1 MTGLFALSGKIASGK
16 DTYAQ
21 RLKEHYSPA
30 VVRSFSAPLK
40 SEIQLALNSPE
51 WARGLPL
58 PERTRELVDI
68 VRCERDK
75 GVAHGEHDSS
85 SMRLLL
91 QSWGTDFR
99 RAEDPDYFVRKL
111 LSRVE
116 KDLSRGLY
124 VVVSDCR
131 FRNELSA
138 LRDRG
143 AITIRLSVS
152 EEEQRGRSAGRGSD
166 FSAQIA
172 SHASENDLDS
182 ERFDIEIPAG
192 LSLEDGWTH
201 LLRELS

>member
-68 VRCERDK
+68 VRCERDN
-75 GVAHGEHDSS
+75 GVSHGEHDSS

-99 RAEDPDYFVRKL
+99 RAEDPDYH
-111 LSRVE
+111 
-116 KDLSRGLY
+116 D
-124 VVVSDCR
+124 
-131 FRNELSA
+131 
-138 LRDRG
+138 
-143 AITIRLSVS
+143 
-152 EEEQRGRSAGRGSD
+152 
-166 FSAQIA
+166 
-172 SHASENDLDS
+172 
-182 ERFDIEIPAG
+182 
-192 LSLEDGWTH
+192 
-201 LLRELS
+201 